1 MQEDKHALGNV
12 DLLWAMLYITY
23 FNQTRGIYKLMSLIL
38 FLWFQNKIDTLQRL
52 QRLGVPSHL

>member
-1 MQEDKHALGNV
+1 MQEDKHVLGNV

-23 FNQTRGIYKLMSLIL
+23 FNQTRDIYKLMSLIL